1 MSTEQSLDLKIDS
14 NVTMSYKDTSSDSI
28 KYVTGQVKKVSGQSV
43 VIHNNKI
50 NISINFDMNTDSG
63 KILDTKKEEVA
74 NINIKTYREWEYNHE
89 AHIVLPSVDEIRSDN
104 KHSIILSGNQK
115 DIVFT
120 DIVFTVN
127 GHRVGVMYR
136 KNDGWDISDVRDT
149 GDHGK
154 IVSCGFHKSMSGYDG
169 IYIAT
174 EYAISGVSFE
184 KWYQ

>member
-1 MSTEQSLDLKIDS
+1 MSTEQILDLKTDS
-14 NVTMSYKDTSSDSI
+14 KITISYTDTSSDSI
-28 KYVTGQVKKVSGQSV
+28 KYVTGQIKKVSGQSV
-43 VIHNNKI
+43 VVHNNKI
-50 NISINFDMNTDSG
+50 NTSINFDMETNSG
-63 KILDTKKEEVA
+63 KILDAKDEKVT
-74 NINIKTYREWEYNHE
+74 NINVKTYREWEYNHE
-89 AHIVLPSVDEIRSDN
+89 AHIILPSEDEIRSDN
-104 KHSIILSGNQK
+104 KHSIILSGNKK

-154 IVSCGFHKSMSGYDG
+154 IVSCDFHSVTSEYDA

-174 EYAISGVSFE
+174 EYAISSVDFD